1 MQGAINSEVVP
12 PTGVEGVAGVEWL
25 AEDADGNPANPG
37 KAVATAWGGG
47 NGAAC
52 THELVADVA
61 VRDAFTHGRLQL
73 HLYERRKLPL
83 AEGEE
88 PPADGEEP
96 THADQPGKLIGV
108 GMGAVDATEE
118 GEIALPPLEGV
129 QLTPL
134 ATAAPTTVP
143 ALGEAQAILRTTV
156 NFIKPKEETRVSFFA
171 PVAAAAPAP
180 LASLQ
185 LTLVLNQEADAPPPA
200 AGEEEAGGK
209 GGKGGKKK

>member
-1 MQGAINSEVVP
+1 MHGAINSEVTP

-25 AEDADGNPANPG
+25 AENADGNPANPG

-47 NGAAC
+47 NGARC

-73 HLYERRKLPL
+73 HLYERRKLP
-83 AEGEE
+83 GEE
-88 PPADGEEP
+88 SSADGEEP

-129 QLTPL
+129 RLAPM
-134 ATAAPTTVP
+134 ATAAATTVP
-143 ALGEAQAILRTTV
+143 ALGEAQATLRTTV
-156 NFIKPKEETRVSFFA
+156 NFIKPKEQTRVSFFA
-171 PVAAAAPAP
+171 PVAAAAPVP
-180 LASLQ
+180 LASIQ
-185 LTLVLNQEADAPPPA
+185 LTLVLNQEPDAPPPA
-200 AGEEEAGGK
+200 AVEEQA